1 MNRFRYLYGLTFSI
15 AILLTTGCGQ
25 STSPLPTT
33 SIPDITIHTG
43 NDDINRNYTILVN
56 QQAIGTNNMTIRT
69 VVEQGILGVTKIEEA
84 VIIQN
89 QSQILT
95 THIKKQPTEG
105 YQHVNDNTT
114 YLPLPLSHNRQ
125 LSGPFSAISTPN
137 ITLQV
142 VAIHD
147 TYINALGHEF
157 STVAEAHD
165 ATGTIRLF
173 LNAEHF
179 IIQKEDHR
187 YAPTIQSLQ
196 LTTTASPTPAQLAQR
211 DHWYPAH

>member
-1 MNRFRYLYGLTFSI
+1 MNRFRCLYGLTFSI

-43 NDDINRNYTILVN
+43 NDEINRTYTILVN

-69 VVEQGILGVTKIEEA
+69 VWKNSPGVTKIEET
-84 VIIQN
+84 VIIQT
-89 QSQILT
+89 QSQTLT
-95 THIKKQPTEG
+95 THIKKQPTGG
-105 YQHVNDNTT
+105 YQHVDDNTT

-125 LSGPFSAISTPN
+125 LSGPFSAISTQN

-157 STVAEAHD
+157 TSVAEAHD
-165 ATGTIRLF
+165 AKGTIRLF